1 MLGKVLNERKAG
13 SSNLNEEKIKV
24 DRKTRRTI
32 EKKALSLVTLKKCS
46 ETLFFF

>member
-1 MLGKVLNERKAG
+1 MLGKVLNERKARC
-13 SSNLNEEKIKV
+13 SNLNEEKIKV

-46 ETLFFF
+46 ETLGFF